1 MGDNPLISIIVPIY
15 NVEDC
20 LRECIDS
27 LLAQT
32 YENIEIILVD
42 DGSPDNC
49 GMICDDYAVKDSRIM
64 ALHKNNGGLSDARN
78 FGLKRASGEYISF
91 VDSDDYVSPLFIEL
105 LYEAIA
111 DTSIPIAEIPGG
123 ISFRDGDIAKL
134 KRERTDLKVEI
145 LESHEVLK
153 RMLYQ
158 RIATGAPWR
167 LYRRDVLGDEPF
179 PVGIYY
185 EDLAS
190 TYQFIYRAG
199 HAALID
205 CYDLYAYRLRDT
217 SIIRQEFKPIKAIS
231 AVAVSRQLFRDISR
245 WYPDLSNAAASRC
258 FSVCRMVFA
267 QLPRRKQSE
276 ESNKQYQVDLWSE
289 LKSHRV
295 IVLKD
300 GDARKRERL
309 AAAIACLGMPAF
321 KSFCTIC
328 KRLGLLR

>member
-15 NVEDC
+15 NVEDY

-27 LLAQT
+27 LIAQT

-64 ALHKNNGGLSDARN
+64 VLHKNNGGLSDARN
-78 FGLKRASGEYISF
+78 FGLKRASGEYVSF
-91 VDSDDYVSPLFIEL
+91 VDSDDFVSPIFIEK

-111 DTSIPIAEIPGG
+111 NTGVPIAAIPGG
-123 ISFRDGDIAKL
+123 TVFRDGDLVAL
-134 KRERTDLKVEI
+134 GRERANL
-145 LESHEVLK
+145 SAEVLEAHDMLK
-153 RMLYQ
+153 KMLYQ
-158 RIATGAPWR
+158 EIATGAQWR

-179 PVGIYY
+179 PVGLYY

-190 TYQFIYRAG
+190 TYKFIISAGRAI
-199 HAALID
+199 LID
-205 CYDLYAYRLRDT
+205 CNDLYAYRLRDT

-231 AVAVSRQLFRDISR
+231 ATTVSRQLFEDISR
-245 WYPDLSNAAASRC
+245 LYPDLRAAVASRC

-267 QLPRRKQSE
+267 QLPRIKPLD
-276 ESNKQYQVDLWSE
+276 ESVKHYQADLWAE
-289 LKSHRV
+289 LKKRRMM
-295 IVLKD
+295 VLKD
-300 GDARKRERL
+300 GEARKRERL

-321 KSFCTIC
+321 KLFCAIC